1 MFRLISIIGL
11 VAAVGC
17 SSKDGDDDSGFGS
30 STDGGVADGCEVEE
44 VSPAYPEADGAEFY
58 YRGHVE
64 FVFDG
69 IDEDA
74 TITVTDGAGG
84 AVDGSTSWEE
94 NKLSF
99 APTAPLA
106 PSTQY
111 SATLSHCGG
120 DSTIGFMT
128 GTLGSALDANVDL
141 TNKTYVVDLDSA
153 RFVKPAGVGG
163 LLLGM
168 LEQYILLGVT
178 SVSDTEIQMLGAISK
193 SKEDENQDT
202 CDPSINFPTAAD
214 FTTAPFF
221 SVGPESTELS
231 VAGISVVINDLM
243 IAGDFASDGSY
254 IGGAILA
261 GLLDARDLAGVL
273 VDNGLIEDDDP
284 NAVCELIATFGVL
297 CEACTDG
304 EDYCLSIYVDQITA
318 RESDQTLI
326 QVDSCDAETCDE
338 GCPEE

>member
-1 MFRLISIIGL
+1 MFRLVTLIGL
-11 VAAVGC
+11 VAAAGC
-17 SSKDGDDDSGFGS
+17 SSKSGDDDSATAGAGG
-30 STDGGVADGCEVEE
+30 DGAPGCEVEQVE
-44 VSPAYPEADGAEFY
+44 PSYPEADGAEFY

-74 TITVTDGAGG
+74 SLTLADGGG
-84 AVDGSTSWEE
+84 TAVDGTTSWEE

-99 APTAPLA
+99 APAAPLA
-106 PSTQY
+106 PSTGY
-111 SATLSHCGG
+111 VATLNHCAGE
-120 DSTIGFMT
+120 STIQFMT
-128 GTLGSALDANVDL
+128 SPLGGALEDGVDL
-141 TNKTYVVDLDSA
+141 VGKSYVVSLDSA

-163 LLLGM
+163 LLLGL
-168 LEQYILLGVT
+168 LEQYILLGVS

-193 SKEDENQDT
+193 SKDDPSQDT
-202 CDPSINFPTAAD
+202 CEPSINFPTAAD

-231 VAGISVVINDLM
+231 VAGVSVVINDLM
-243 IAGDFASDGSY
+243 IAGDFSADGSY

-284 NAVCELIATFGVL
+284 GAVCDLIATFGVP
-297 CEACTDG
+297 CDACSDG
-304 EDYCLSIYVDQITA
+304 ENYCLSIYVDQITA
-318 RESDQTLI
+318 EEADESLI
-326 QVDSCDAETCDE
+326 SVDTCDVETCDA
-338 GCPEE
+338 GCE